1 MNYPSGFSLSFK
13 VDSYDVKVGG
23 LVIECCASAVGML
36 RLSPGLSLTSLYP
49 LFPKTRWVEFNIP
62 VACVLAGWQHLMRTL
77 PRQSYNI

>member
-1 MNYPSGFSLSFK
+1 MNNPSGFSLSFK

-36 RLSPGLSLTSLYP
+36 RLSLTSLYP
-49 LFPKTRWVEFNIP
+49 LFPKPRWVEFN

-77 PRQSYNI
+77 PDNVIIFN